1 MRNKELV
8 FGDIV
13 EDVETSIRYC
23 VFKSLTSAKCSK
35 NFLACLEIS
44 SDNIVINHVNK
55 IFDKLTVKDFNFVGN
70 MALSLE
76 QYVGAMNLVIDKDKI
91 KKLCFVAKR
100 T

>member
-35 NFLACLEIS
+35 NFLACLEVS
-44 SDNIVINHVNK
+44 SDNNVINHVNK
-55 IFDKLTVKDFNFVGN
+55 IKGPLWTFFGAAVA
-70 MALSLE
+70 ALMLAIMIFGISAE
-76 QYVGAMNLVIDKDKI
+76 A
-91 KKLCFVAKR
+91 
-100 T
+100 